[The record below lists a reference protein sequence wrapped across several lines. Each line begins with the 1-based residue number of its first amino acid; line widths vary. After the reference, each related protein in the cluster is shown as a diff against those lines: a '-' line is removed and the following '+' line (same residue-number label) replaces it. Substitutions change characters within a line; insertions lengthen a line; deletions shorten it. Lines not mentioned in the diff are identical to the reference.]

1 MVSSSQ
7 ASVTWC
13 HHHKLA
19 LCGGIITGECYAQG
33 AVPGT
38 RNTPAR
44 SHRPDLQHISFIY
57 LQFVATLQEEGHIQQ
72 QKSMVGLGLLMIVI
86 NYIIIV

>member
-7 ASVTWC
+7 ASVTLR
-13 HHHKLA
+13 HYHKLA

-33 AVPGT
+33 AAPGT

-44 SHRPDLQHISFIY
+44 SHRPDLQQIPFIY
-57 LQFVATLQEEGHIQQ
+57 LQFVETLQEEGHIHQ
-72 QKSMVGLGLLMIVI
+72 
-86 NYIIIV
+86 